1 MLGVYASAAVILLAS
16 LVLGRALLHIVG
28 LSVHTWLGGVA
39 GFAVLTIA
47 CPLLIRLPGRGIT
60 VAILLGLAMI
70 GGMLYLWR
78 EDRGGRLLARRAPTA
93 EPAAGDAAETGPPG
107 EGHPQSTWALGVLV
121 ALIILVAASLPFAFN
136 ERNGVLGEG
145 VYTND
150 QAAQLYWTDWL
161 QHGLGPE
168 PNAVRFGYPTGPQS
182 VAATVAEATNIS
194 LLDSFNGLLLAIPI
208 LTGLT
213 ALGVMGALSP
223 SRRVIAA
230 SLTALPFLAASFLA
244 QSAFKETA
252 MALLVLAFAVTLRDL
267 AFLNRNP
274 DYGGGAHPRRALI
287 VVLILLTVA
296 SVFVYSIPGLVWFA
310 LALPIWLVLELYTG
324 GLQIDLEGARTTMKR
339 HRRALIVG
347 GVLVLAV
354 AAFSASQLSGFVSKV
369 GMVQASAGR
378 LTSPVFPGEAL
389 GIWPEGD
396 FRIVRGDV
404 AGAYPAVALG
414 LLAAAIAAF
423 AAFRRRDWGLVAM
436 GASTVI
442 VYIGARLFA
451 SIYVEAKALAV
462 MAPLVAM
469 AILVALFSP
478 NWVPD
483 GVRAPLAGGARDG
496 PPKKGRLPA
505 APMTVAR
512 YVLGGVVAVA
522 LAVSTLLALRAAPV
536 GFDQRGAELEHLSGL
551 IPNQS
556 VVYLGVDRFSGYWL
570 RGTLMKSPGGYVPSV
585 IKARPK
591 KTWDQGLP
599 MDFDTLPPN
608 RLDDFNYA
616 VTTRAGYQSTRPP
629 NFKPVARTPSFI
641 LWKRTGPTPP
651 YQIIDKRGAPG
662 RVLVCPSGPSHGL
675 ASRGGDAVV
684 VTRPIARTWEQWK
697 PTWHFDA
704 PGTATVRMRLPRGR
718 WKLSLSYDSQVPLVV
733 SGGDGD
739 FTLPPS
745 LDGMYLSEQ
754 GQGSFWR
761 AGTVRSNGGPVQIKV
776 TAEEPSSFQNFVGV
790 RRQVW
795 LGSIAATRG
804 APQTVPLHQSCARY
818 VDHYIVHGPSRA
830 RRAAKKTS
838 SAS

>member
-28 LSVHTWLGGVA
+28 LSVHTWLGGVV

-60 VAILLGLAMI
+60 VAVLLGLAMI

-121 ALIILVAASLPFAFN
+121 ALIILVAVSLPFAFN

-182 VAATVAEATNIS
+182 VAATVAEATNTS

-324 GLQIDLEGARTTMKR
+324 GLRIDLE
-339 HRRALIVG
+339 
-347 GVLVLAV
+347 
-354 AAFSASQLSGFVSKV
+354 
-369 GMVQASAGR
+369 
-378 LTSPVFPGEAL
+378 E
-389 GIWPEGD
+389 
-396 FRIVRGDV
+396 RG
-404 AGAYPAVALG
+404 
-414 LLAAAIAAF
+414 
-423 AAFRRRDWGLVAM
+423 
-436 GASTVI
+436 
-442 VYIGARLFA
+442 
-451 SIYVEAKALAV
+451 
-462 MAPLVAM
+462 
-469 AILVALFSP
+469 
-478 NWVPD
+478 
-483 GVRAPLAGGARDG
+483 
-496 PPKKGRLPA
+496 
-505 APMTVAR
+505 
-512 YVLGGVVAVA
+512 
-522 LAVSTLLALRAAPV
+522 
-536 GFDQRGAELEHLSGL
+536 
-551 IPNQS
+551 
-556 VVYLGVDRFSGYWL
+556 
-570 RGTLMKSPGGYVPSV
+570 
-585 IKARPK
+585 
-591 KTWDQGLP
+591 
-599 MDFDTLPPN
+599 
-608 RLDDFNYA
+608 
-616 VTTRAGYQSTRPP
+616 
-629 NFKPVARTPSFI
+629 
-641 LWKRTGPTPP
+641 
-651 YQIIDKRGAPG
+651 
-662 RVLVCPSGPSHGL
+662 
-675 ASRGGDAVV
+675 
-684 VTRPIARTWEQWK
+684 
-697 PTWHFDA
+697 
-704 PGTATVRMRLPRGR
+704 PR
-718 WKLSLSYDSQVPLVV
+718 
-733 SGGDGD
+733 
-739 FTLPPS
+739 
-745 LDGMYLSEQ
+745 
-754 GQGSFWR
+754 
-761 AGTVRSNGGPVQIKV
+761 
-776 TAEEPSSFQNFVGV
+776 
-790 RRQVW
+790 
-795 LGSIAATRG
+795 
-804 APQTVPLHQSCARY
+804 
-818 VDHYIVHGPSRA
+818 
-830 RRAAKKTS
+830 
-838 SAS
+838 